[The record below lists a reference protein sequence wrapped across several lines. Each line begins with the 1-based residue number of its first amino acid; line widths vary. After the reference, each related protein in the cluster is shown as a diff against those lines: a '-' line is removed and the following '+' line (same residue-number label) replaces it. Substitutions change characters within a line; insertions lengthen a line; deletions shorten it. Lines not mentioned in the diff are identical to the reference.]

1 MKLKRAVKPL
11 SKALML
17 ARPATQ
23 ALAPLIEKIAPKEPF
38 LRASFADTYWR
49 LRALMAIIA
58 FTFPVAIP
66 LAGKWLGISYRKSL
80 SAYYFA
86 TAQGPGSE
94 PRMRVWFFG
103 GLLALGICLF
113 AYKGY
118 SKLEDRL
125 LTFAGGCAIGVAI
138 RPMPWPEGSG
148 SLFSWSS
155 LHYVF
160 AVLLFV
166 ALIWVCVGCSQQT
179 LREADRETRET
190 FGPLYYLTGVGML
203 TFPLAAIVWTWIIGR
218 SEANIFWMELFGVW
232 TFAIFW
238 TLKNAEL
245 RSTSAG
251 QPSST
256 EEMAVTIGLPQSEKP
271 SASPERDSSVVLS

>member
-1 MKLKRAVKPL
+1 MQLKHALKPL
-11 SKALML
+11 SKTLMI
-17 ARPATQ
+17 ARPATL
-23 ALAPLIEKIAPKEPF
+23 AFAPLVQKMAPKESF
-38 LRASFADTYWR
+38 LRSSFADTYWR

-58 FTFPVAIP
+58 FTFPAAIP
-66 LAGKWLGISYRKSL
+66 LAGKWFYGIPYGKSL

-86 TAQGPGSE
+86 TAEVAGAE

-118 SKLEDRL
+118 SKLEDKL
-125 LTFAGGCAIGVAI
+125 LTLAGGCAMGVAI

-155 LHYVF
+155 LHFVF
-160 AVLLFV
+160 ALLLFG

-179 LREADRETRET
+179 LKEADDETRKIFE
-190 FGPLYYLTGVGML
+190 PLYYLTGLGML
-203 TFPLAAIVWTWIIGR
+203 TFPVTAMVWTWIIGR
-218 SEANIFWMELFGVW
+218 LEANIFWMELFGVW
-232 TFAIFW
+232 TFAVFW

-251 QPSST
+251 QPAST
-256 EEMAVTIGLPQSEKP
+256 EEMAVTVGLPQSEK
-271 SASPERDSSVVLS
+271 RKR